1 MPATEEQIPGKLP
14 FANEARITQNPALG
28 AVLLWRF
35 TCSYQKSHKNRAA
48 VPFPL
53 AFTVLPIILHKPL
66 FDVLASTQKDSGL
79 RKFTEKFSG
88 TREARQDVLL
98 SIHERCLK
106 WSDVTWDSLRIG
118 FATKLFIL
126 TPDALIVPL
135 TETDPHS
142 VPTNTAAMLR
152 GAEKL
157 GSWYAAL
164 SIHEISTLLKI
175 RF

>member
-1 MPATEEQIPGKLP
+1 MPATEEQIPPKLP

-48 VPFPL
+48 VPL
-53 AFTVLPIILHKPL
+53 SLVFTVLPIILHKPL

-98 SIHERCLK
+98 SIHERCRK

-118 FATKLFIL
+118 FATKLFVLTTESQIL
-126 TPDALIVPL
+126 PL
-135 TETDPHS
+135 TETSPRN

-152 GAEKL
+152 NAEKL
-157 GSWYAAL
+157 GSWFAAL